1 MGLHI
6 MASKRIP
13 RKVKKAL
20 KYVYLLP
27 RRNGNMIQYGGVGII
42 GNRSKWK
49 RKAAKVLRARDY
61 RKMLDMMTSRLK
73 DLYSSTSYPKLD
85 IIESDFFEW
94 EVQSQAELML
104 KKTFDDFDM
113 DTFVRRHIETQMRYW
128 TTDSVRHQVAN
139 LLADRLVILSE
150 DNEKI
155 NDSKHQ
161 LKN

>member
-1 MGLHI
+1 

-73 DLYSSTSYPKLD
+73 DLYSSMPYSKPD
-85 IIESDFFEW
+85 IIESDLFEW
-94 EVQSQAELML
+94 EV
-104 KKTFDDFDM
+104 
-113 DTFVRRHIETQMRYW
+113 VIE
-128 TTDSVRHQVAN
+128 
-139 LLADRLVILSE
+139 
-150 DNEKI
+150 
-155 NDSKHQ
+155 
-161 LKN
+161 

>member
-1 MGLHI
+1 MV
-6 MASKRIP
+6 SKRIP

-73 DLYSSTSYPKLD
+73 DLYYPYPKFD
-85 IIESDFFEW
+85 TIELDFFEW
-94 EVQSQAELML
+94 EV
-104 KKTFDDFDM
+104 
-113 DTFVRRHIETQMRYW
+113 I
-128 TTDSVRHQVAN
+128 
-139 LLADRLVILSE
+139 I
-150 DNEKI
+150 
-155 NDSKHQ
+155 
-161 LKN
+161 KNK

>member
-27 RRNGNMIQYGGVGII
+27 RRNGNMIQYGRVGII

-73 DLYSSTSYPKLD
+73 DLYSSTSYSKLD

-94 EVQSQAELML
+94 EV
-104 KKTFDDFDM
+104 
-113 DTFVRRHIETQMRYW
+113 I
-128 TTDSVRHQVAN
+128 
-139 LLADRLVILSE
+139 I
-150 DNEKI
+150 
-155 NDSKHQ
+155 
-161 LKN
+161 KNK